1 MFVLSM
7 PAQRMPGSSA
17 DLLLPVTLVQIVQHF
32 TVARDVRAVLS
43 SKAPDEVLIPIGL
56 DEQYLS
62 LKPRLSGD
70 RIQESRLQAV
80 HAAL

>member
-1 MFVLSM
+1 MLPL

-70 RIQESRLQAV
+70 RIQESLLQAV